1 MQPTAELLADLL
13 AEHVAP
19 LPAVAEVR
27 QRGLMAG
34 IEIGGFELADRIGHE
49 VTLVARERGAII
61 RPLGDTVVLMPPL
74 SITAAELRA
83 LVAITAGAITSAT
96 ADVAVAA

>member
-1 MQPTAELLADLL
+1 M
-13 AEHVAP
+13 V
-19 LPAVAEVR
+19 
-27 QRGLMAG
+27 G
-34 IEIGGFELADRIGHE
+34 IELGGFELADRIGHA
-49 VTLVARERGAII
+49 VTLIARERGAIV

-83 LVAITAGAITSAT
+83 LVAITAGAIATAT